1 MAVKHALLRLTF
13 LALAV
18 SAAACAASAVTRAR
32 DAEHR
37 QDYDLAVV
45 EYTKALQEHPGDAA
59 AKSGLERVRL
69 RASQD
74 HFTRGRRLS
83 ATGKPEEALIEYQI
97 AADLNPSN
105 GDIAKELKATRET
118 LRTRSVAPREDK
130 TALETVVQRARDL
143 PPPGI
148 DLPPG
153 IRMPASLVFSDAS
166 SRLIFQAIGRFAD
179 IGVGFDPA
187 FREERVTLDLRNAT
201 LEDAL
206 KTATGATRTFY
217 RVTAPRTIL
226 LVPDTP
232 AKRSEYED
240 EVVQPFYLSNADVKE
255 TMDLLRMVLDARRIS
270 PVTANNV
277 VTIKDTPERVAAAA
291 RLLAAID
298 KAKPEVIVSVEL
310 LEVDRTRLQDY
321 GLQFASPGS
330 PPIGLDGS
338 VSVNTGPSGAI
349 TLQAL
354 RSLSASDVL
363 FANLPSL
370 YYRLLRSD
378 TNTRVLA
385 SPQLRITEGATAQA
399 RFGDRIPV
407 PTTTFAAIATG
418 GVPQQPITSYQYEN
432 IGVNLDITPRTHH
445 DDDVTIALRVV
456 VQSVSGTGFG
466 GLPTFGN
473 REVNTIIRLR
483 DGETNMLGGLIR
495 DDERR
500 VVNGIPGLSDIPAIG
515 RIFAHTHIE
524 ANQSDII
531 LTLTPHIIRV
541 LDVKDE
547 DLRAFRVGRDSLGPG
562 GGFPEPGPIP
572 GVPDGIITPPG
583 TPPVI
588 TPPVVTPPVILP
600 PGTPPVTIPP
610 TPRQ

>member
-1 MAVKHALLRLTF
+1 MAVKHALLRLALLT
-13 LALAV
+13 LAVAV
-18 SAAACAASAVTRAR
+18 SACAATALTRGH

-37 QDYDLAVV
+37 QDYDAAVV
-45 EYTKALQEHPGDAA
+45 DYTKALQEHPDNASA
-59 AKSGLERVRL
+59 RAGLERVKL

-74 HFTRGRRLS
+74 HFTHARRLA
-83 ATGKPEEALIEYQI
+83 ATNKLDEALVEYQI
-97 AADLNPSN
+97 AADLNPTS
-105 GDIAKELKATRET
+105 GDIQKELRTTREQ
-118 LRTRSVAPREDK
+118 LRTRAIGPREDK
-130 TALETVVQRARDL
+130 TELEALIQRARDL

-148 DLPPG
+148 DLPQG
-153 IRMPASLVFSDAS
+153 IRLPASVVFSDAS
-166 SRLIFQAIGRFAD
+166 SRLLFQAIGRFAD

-187 FREERVTLDLRNAT
+187 FRDERITLDLRNAS

-206 KTATGATRTFY
+206 KTATGATHTFY

-226 LVPDTP
+226 IVPDTP
-232 AKRSEYED
+232 AKRSEYEE
-240 EVVQPFYLSNADVKE
+240 EVVQPFYLSNADLKE

-298 KAKPEVIVSVEL
+298 KAKPEVLIDVEL

-330 PPIGLDGS
+330 PPIGIDGS
-338 VSVNTGPSGAI
+338 VGINTGPGNSI

-354 RSLSASDVL
+354 RSLSASDVV

-385 SPQLRITEGATAQA
+385 NPQLRITEGSTAQA

-432 IGVNLDITPRTHH
+432 IGVNLDITPRAHH

-473 REVNTIIRLR
+473 REVNTVIRLR

-515 RIFAHTHIE
+515 RLFAHTHTE
-524 ANQSDII
+524 TNQSDII

-541 LDVKDE
+541 LDVKDQ
-547 DLRAFRVGRDSLGPG
+547 DLRAFRVGKDSLIPG
-562 GGFPEPGPIP
+562 GFTEPAPI
-572 GVPDGIITPPG
+572 VAPDTQPPIITPPPPVVSPPVMVPPG
-583 TPPVI
+583 TPPI
-588 TPPVVTPPVILP
+588 
-600 PGTPPVTIPP
+600 TIPP
-610 TPRQ
+610 APNPGR